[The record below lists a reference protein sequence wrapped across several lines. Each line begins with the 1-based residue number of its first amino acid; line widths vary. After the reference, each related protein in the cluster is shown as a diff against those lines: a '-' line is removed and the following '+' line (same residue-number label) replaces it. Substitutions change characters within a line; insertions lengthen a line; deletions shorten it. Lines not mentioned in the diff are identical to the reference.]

1 MLIAILVLTSVFVG
15 IQIIQ
20 QIGRVNYGDVYI
32 ADLYVKTVNAN
43 GIPIGAYVTVS
54 EPYDTGWKVIKE
66 KPITASGTFEY
77 VGFFAPTIVSGKQY
91 RIDAMSMTSDM
102 EMMGTV
108 TVNLVKGRNDI
119 TIVLTVV

>member
-77 VGFFAPTIVSGKQY
+77 VGSFAPTIVSGKQY
-91 RIDAMSMTSDM
+91 RIDAMASDM

>member
-1 MLIAILVLTSVFVG
+1 MTAVIFAIVIFMVIQMVLQYNK
-15 IQIIQ
+15 IQ
-20 QIGRVNYGDVYI
+20 YGDVGI
-32 ADLYVKTVNAN
+32 ADLYVKTVDAN
-43 GIPIGAYVTVS
+43 GNPIWAYIMLS

-77 VGFFAPTIVSGKQY
+77 VGSFAPTIVSGKQY
-91 RIDAMSMTSDM
+91 RIDAMASGMK
-102 EMMGTV
+102 MMGTV

>member
-1 MLIAILVLTSVFVG
+1 MLFAILVLTIVFIVG

-20 QIGRVNYGDVYI
+20 QIGKVHYGDVWI
-32 ADLYVKTVNAN
+32 ADLYVKTVDAN
-43 GIPIGAYVTVS
+43 GNPIWAYVMMS

-66 KPITASGTFEY
+66 KPITTSGTFEY
-77 VGFFAPTIVSGKQY
+77 VGSFSSTIVSGKQY
-91 RIDAMSMTSDM
+91 RIDAMASGMK
-102 EMMGTV
+102 MMGTV

>member
-1 MLIAILVLTSVFVG
+1 MLFAILVLTIVFIVG

-20 QIGRVNYGDVYI
+20 QIGKVHYGDVWI
-32 ADLYVKTVNAN
+32 ADLYVKTVDAN
-43 GIPIGAYVTVS
+43 GNPIWAYVMMS

-77 VGFFAPTIVSGKQY
+77 VGSFAPTIVSGKQY
-91 RIDAMSMTSDM
+91 RIDAMASGMK
-102 EMMGTV
+102 MMGTV

>member
-1 MLIAILVLTSVFVG
+1 MTAVIFAIAIFMVIQMVLQYNK
-15 IQIIQ
+15 IH
-20 QIGRVNYGDVYI
+20 YGDVWI
-32 ADLYVKTVNAN
+32 ADLYVKTVDAN
-43 GIPIGAYVTVS
+43 GNPIWAYVTVS

-91 RIDAMSMTSDM
+91 RIDAMASGMK
-102 EMMGTV
+102 MMGTV

>member
-1 MLIAILVLTSVFVG
+1 MTAVIFAIAIFMVIQMVLQYNK
-15 IQIIQ
+15 IH
-20 QIGRVNYGDVYI
+20 YGDVWI
-32 ADLYVKTVNAN
+32 ADLYVKTVDTN
-43 GIPIGAYVTVS
+43 GNPIWAYIMLS

-77 VGFFAPTIVSGKQY
+77 VGSFSPTIVSGKQY
-91 RIDAMSMTSDM
+91 RIDAMASGMK
-102 EMMGTV
+102 MMGTV

>member
-1 MLIAILVLTSVFVG
+1 MTAVIFAIAIFMVIQMVLQYNK
-15 IQIIQ
+15 IH
-20 QIGRVNYGDVYI
+20 YGDVWI
-32 ADLYVKTVNAN
+32 ADLYVKTVDTN
-43 GIPIGAYVTVS
+43 GNPIWAYIMMS

-77 VGFFAPTIVSGKQY
+77 VGSFSHTIVSGKQY
-91 RIDAMSMTSDM
+91 RIDAMASGMK
-102 EMMGTV
+102 MMGTV

>member
-1 MLIAILVLTSVFVG
+1 MVIQMVLQYNK
-15 IQIIQ
+15 IQ
-20 QIGRVNYGDVYI
+20 YGDVWV
-32 ADLYVKTVNAN
+32 AGLYVKTVDTN
-43 GIPIGAYVTVS
+43 GNPIWAYIMLS